1 MNNDFLDD
9 VIDSKEAEDK
19 YFLTRWRSAIVQIAH
34 HYRLNISEQNILIT
48 ELWSY
53 NLGREKIIKNMARQ
67 AGLSLK
73 IDSGKDYI
81 FNTWLFPQV
90 LEMSNGQLAILKS
103 IDSKG
108 NYIIS
113 FIEDDGLVSVVG
125 RDDIN
130 SKVSRIVT
138 LRPIKTQ
145 QDPRSD
151 KYIIPFRKHWAWK
164 IAFPNLKPYYVI
176 ILGSFFVNILG
187 LAGITYS
194 MQTYDRII
202 PAQSIPTMW
211 VLFIGVILAFV
222 FDFLLRIMRYSIID
236 MLGKRADLIISD
248 RVFGRSLRI
257 KNGYRPKSTG
267 TFISQL
273 RELEQVREMM
283 TSSTVIAIADLPFFF
298 LFLAVIYSLA
308 GIVFLVPLVGMVLMV
323 LPGLL
328 SQKKL
333 SILANSSMRESSLRN
348 AILVETVQG
357 LDDIKYLQAE
367 YRFQQ
372 QWLHYTNATAD
383 NSIKIKKLTHT
394 LTTWSFFIQNSVF
407 VCVVLVGTPF
417 VMEGKLSTGALV
429 ASSILSSR
437 MMAPISQIANILTR
451 WQQTKVA
458 ISGIDNI
465 MKLPVDHQEDSRMVH
480 KPAIYGKYKIRD
492 AAFIHNDESTM
503 AAVKIKKLDIKPG
516 ERIALLGR
524 NGSGKSSLLSAL
536 AGMMLKTNGELIL
549 DDINLYN
556 IDPSD
561 VRRDVGYL
569 TQHSRLFYGTIREN
583 LTLGMPLCKDEDLFQ
598 AISLT
603 GAINFINQLPD
614 GLDYLLQEGG
624 GGLSGGQQ
632 QILLLSR
639 LLLRNPSV
647 ILLDE
652 PTAALDELT
661 EDEFVNNMKDW
672 LKGKTVIIATHR
684 KKILELVDRVI
695 VVSNGEMLLDEK
707 KKDVI
712 ATL

>member
-1 MNNDFLDD
+1 M
-9 VIDSKEAEDK
+9 
-19 YFLTRWRSAIVQIAH
+19 AH

-53 NLGREKIIKNMARQ
+53 NLGRDKIIKNMARQ

-211 VLFIGVILAFV
+211 VLFIGVMLAFV

-236 MLGKRADLIISD
+236 MLDKRADLIISD

-257 KNGYRPKSTG
+257 ENGYRPKSTG

-308 GIVFLVPLVGMVLMV
+308 GIVFLVPLAGMVLMV

-333 SILANSSMRESSLRN
+333 SILAR
-348 AILVETVQG
+348 
-357 LDDIKYLQAE
+357 
-367 YRFQQ
+367 
-372 QWLHYTNATAD
+372 
-383 NSIKIKKLTHT
+383 
-394 LTTWSFFIQNSVF
+394 
-407 VCVVLVGTPF
+407 
-417 VMEGKLSTGALV
+417 
-429 ASSILSSR
+429 
-437 MMAPISQIANILTR
+437 
-451 WQQTKVA
+451 
-458 ISGIDNI
+458 
-465 MKLPVDHQEDSRMVH
+465 
-480 KPAIYGKYKIRD
+480 
-492 AAFIHNDESTM
+492 
-503 AAVKIKKLDIKPG
+503 
-516 ERIALLGR
+516 
-524 NGSGKSSLLSAL
+524 
-536 AGMMLKTNGELIL
+536 
-549 DDINLYN
+549 
-556 IDPSD
+556 
-561 VRRDVGYL
+561 
-569 TQHSRLFYGTIREN
+569 
-583 LTLGMPLCKDEDLFQ
+583 
-598 AISLT
+598 
-603 GAINFINQLPD
+603 
-614 GLDYLLQEGG
+614 EGG
-624 GGLSGGQQ
+624 
-632 QILLLSR
+632 
-639 LLLRNPSV
+639 
-647 ILLDE
+647 
-652 PTAALDELT
+652 
-661 EDEFVNNMKDW
+661 
-672 LKGKTVIIATHR
+672 
-684 KKILELVDRVI
+684 
-695 VVSNGEMLLDEK
+695 SNGEVYFNERHT
-707 KKDVI
+707 VS
-712 ATL
+712 